1 MNPLPISV
9 ALPRFKNDM
18 TIARAQM
25 VTSGTMPTVK
35 GLEDSIVT
43 EMQMCYAEYLIAEK
57 RDLEAEQVIE
67 GFIYDDDRM
76 MALPELYAAWLWLA
90 RMALLIDGGNAS
102 LSLGAAENALLVL
115 SGHHG
120 QQG

>member
-35 GLEDSIVT
+35 GLEEGIVT

-76 MALPELYAAWLWLA
+76 MALPELYAA
-90 RMALLIDGGNAS
+90 
-102 LSLGAAENALLVL
+102 
-115 SGHHG
+115 
-120 QQG
+120 